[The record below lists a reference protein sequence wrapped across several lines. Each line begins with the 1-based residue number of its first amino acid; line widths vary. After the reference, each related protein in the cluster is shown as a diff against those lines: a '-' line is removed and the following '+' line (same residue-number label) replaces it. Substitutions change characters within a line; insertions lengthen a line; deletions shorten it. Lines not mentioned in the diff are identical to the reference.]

1 MKKIVL
7 AIDSFKGC
15 LTSEEVEQCVAEE
28 IHRLHPQ
35 CQTISIP
42 IADGGEG
49 MLDTLI
55 NAMQGQIIYT
65 RAHDPLM
72 RMRTTRYGI
81 LGNQQTA
88 VIEMAEINGLTTLSP
103 AERNPME
110 TSTYGTGELIK
121 EALEKG
127 FRRFIIGIG
136 GSATNDA
143 GMGMMQALGARLYD
157 KEGNELGQG
166 GKIMKHIARIDLD
179 LLHPALKETSFTVAC
194 DVQNPFYG
202 PQGAA
207 YVFARQK
214 GATDEQIH
222 LLDKGMQH
230 LARLIEQDFHIYI
243 NKVKGA
249 GAAGGLGGAFHVL
262 LKSRLQSGIELLLDT
277 VGFDEQIKDADL
289 VITGEGKA
297 DRQTCEGKVP
307 AGVLK
312 RATKAG
318 IPTLLLAGKTEDRDL
333 LEKMGFC
340 QLIQISP
347 DTLPPEQAIQPD
359 IAREN
364 IRKATQCAFKTMQ
377 PLPPAPHVSGHQE
390 QA

>member
-1 MKKIVL
+1 M
-7 AIDSFKGC
+7 
-15 LTSEEVEQCVAEE
+15 AEE

-35 CQTISIP
+35 CQTLSIP

-121 EALEKG
+121 DALEKG
-127 FRRFIIGIG
+127 LRRFIIGIG

-179 LLHPALKETSFTVAC
+179 LLHPALEETSFTVAC

-207 YVFARQK
+207 YVFAKQK

-249 GAAGGLGGAFHVL
+249 GAAGGLGGAFHVF

-340 QLIQISP
+340 RIIQISP
-347 DTLPPEQAIQPD
+347 DTLSPEQAIQPD

-364 IRKATQCAFKTMQ
+364 IRKATQCAFKTRQ